1 MLIIENLLARTSV
14 SVTELKQSPSAVI
27 EKAKGAPVAVL
38 NHNRPAA
45 YLVPAATFAAMM
57 ERLDDLDLAELVR
70 ARASEPTIEVDPDAL

>member
-1 MLIIENLLARTSV
+1 MEILYARTSI

-27 EKAKGAPVAVL
+27 AAANGEPVAVL

-45 YLVPAATFAAMM
+45 YLVPAATFAAIM

-70 ARASEPTIEVDPDAL
+70 ARQQEASIAVSLDEL